1 MKGRKRNIVTNG
13 GPPMTPVPEPP
24 AWLPPYAKETWRE
37 VAPILH
43 HRGELGVDTAASLES
58 YCINIALIRE
68 CEETMQAEGRVVE
81 GKPHAAF
88 RIQTNAMRESR
99 LLAAEMGLSINRR
112 PQAEAEDSGDDDLGL
127 D

>member
-13 GPPMTPVPEPP
+13 GPPMTPVPLPP
-24 AWLPPYAKETWRE
+24 DWLPPYAKETWYE

-68 CEETMQAEGRVVE
+68 CEEVMQEEGRVVD
-81 GKPHAAF
+81 GKPHGAF

-112 PQAEAEDSGDDDLGL
+112 PKQEPKDEGNADLQL
-127 D
+127 